1 MIQEACRK
9 FCQAIVVSIDARGG
23 YVATHGWQQAT
34 ELSVVNFARSLV
46 DLGVRRFVYTD
57 IGRDGTLTEPN
68 FTGLFELMDTTKFPV
83 IASGG
88 ISSVLQLKIL
98 KKLGA
103 EGAIIGRA
111 LYTETINLSQALA
124 AVES

>member
-1 MIQEACRK
+1 
-9 FCQAIVVSIDARGG
+9 
-23 YVATHGWQQAT
+23 
-34 ELSVVNFARSLV
+34 
-46 DLGVRRFVYTD
+46 
-57 IGRDGTLTEPN
+57 
-68 FTGLFELMDTTKFPV
+68 MDTTKFPV

>member
-1 MIQEACRK
+1 M
-9 FCQAIVVSIDARGG
+9 
-23 YVATHGWQQAT
+23 
-34 ELSVVNFARSLV
+34 VNFARSLV

-57 IGRDGTLTEPN
+57 ISRDGTLTEPN
-68 FTGLFELMDTTKFPV
+68 YTGLFELMDTTKFPV

-88 ISSVLQLKIL
+88 ISSVMHLKVL

-111 LYTETINLSQALA
+111 LYTGAINLAQALA